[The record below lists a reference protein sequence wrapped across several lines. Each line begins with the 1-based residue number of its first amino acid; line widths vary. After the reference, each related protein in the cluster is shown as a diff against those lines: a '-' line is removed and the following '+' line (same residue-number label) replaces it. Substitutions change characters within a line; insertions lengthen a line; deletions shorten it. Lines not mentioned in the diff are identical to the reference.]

1 MNNSLKSSLFEIDN
15 LIKKFKNQKKI
26 KLTEAEFNSHDKK
39 SIIDCLNTSYVSTHG
54 KKTKEFEQRLSK
66 LLNNKKVISTING
79 TSALHVCLVALGVKE
94 KDEVLL
100 PSFNYIASANCIKY
114 LGATPHFVD
123 INEKDLCVCA
133 NKLEKYLIKTCK
145 LKDNYCYNKESDR
158 IIKVLIVTNIFGH
171 IADYQSLRKVCK
183 KFKIKIL
190 EDASESLGSFYKN
203 KPGGTFGDLGV
214 LSFNGNKIITTGG
227 GGAVVVNNTKYY
239 KTVYSLIT
247 IGKKSNKIFFEYE
260 RVGYNY
266 RMPSLNAALGISQL
280 NSLKNR
286 VKKNVMLFKKY
297 EKFFSY
303 SNNFRLFKQPKNCKS
318 NYWLQAIILKKSS
331 QNLRDKILDYTNKRN
346 FETRPAWVLCHKL
359 KIFSN
364 HKKMILSTSN
374 KLHNQIINI
383 PSNLKE

>member
-1 MNNSLKSSLFEIDN
+1 MNNSLKSSLSEIDD

-26 KLTEAEFNSHDKK
+26 KLNEAGFNNDDKK
-39 SIIDCLNTSYVSTHG
+39 SVIDCLNTSYVSTHG
-54 KKTKEFEQRLSK
+54 QKTIEFEKKLSK
-66 LLNNKKVISTING
+66 YLNNKKVISTING
-79 TSALHVCLVALGVKE
+79 TSALHACLVALGVK
-94 KDEVLL
+94 KKHEVLL

-114 LGATPHFVD
+114 LGATPHFVE
-123 INEKDLCVCA
+123 INKNDLCVCA
-133 NKLEKYLIKTCK
+133 NKLEKYLVKTCK
-145 LKDNYCYNKESDR
+145 LKNNDCYNKKSGK
-158 IIKVLIVTNIFGH
+158 IIKVIIVTNIFGH
-171 IADYQSLRKVCK
+171 IADYQNLRKVCK

-239 KTVYSLIT
+239 KLVYSLIT
-247 IGKKSNKIFFEYE
+247 IGKKRNKILFDYE

-280 NSLKNR
+280 NLLKNR
-286 VKKNVMLFKKY
+286 VKKNNILFRKY
-297 EKFFSY
+297 EKFFSN
-303 SNNFRLFKQPKNCKS
+303 SNNFEIFKQPKNCKS
-318 NYWLQAIILKKSS
+318 NYWLQAIMLKKSN
-331 QNLRDKILDYTNKRN
+331 QNIRDKILKYTNKRN
-346 FETRPAWVLCHKL
+346 FETRPAWALCHKL

-364 HKKMILSTSN
+364 HKKMILSVTN

-383 PSNLKE
+383 PSNLK